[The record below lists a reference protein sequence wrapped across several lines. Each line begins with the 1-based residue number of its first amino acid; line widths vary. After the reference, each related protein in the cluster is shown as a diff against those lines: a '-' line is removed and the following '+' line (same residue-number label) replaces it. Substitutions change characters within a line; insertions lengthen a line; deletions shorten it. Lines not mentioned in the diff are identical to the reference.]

1 MSLVPCISL
10 SLRLLISSSLVLL
23 SCETISELMNRNMEC
38 AEQNFGSHADNM
50 TAVVC
55 YIKAKA

>member
-1 MSLVPCISL
+1 
-10 SLRLLISSSLVLL
+10 
-23 SCETISELMNRNMEC
+23 MNRNMEC